1 MNKIGLYFG
10 TFNPIHKGHLAL
22 GNYFA
27 EHTDLDQVWFVVSPQ
42 NPFKV
47 KDSLLEDQHRLEL
60 VRLALKDQPNL
71 NVNDVEFSLPKPSYT
86 IHTLEHLVQIHPDKQ
101 FVLLMGEDNLEHFDQ
116 WKQSQRIVEL
126 VQVYVYPRSH
136 EVDVPKTSPTHK
148 RIQFVKA
155 PKLAYSSTEIRKILK
170 EGKSA
175 AALIPSAS
183 WVYLNKKGFYK

>member
-71 NVNDVEFSLPKPSYT
+71 NVNDVEFSDFCPT
-86 IHTLEHLVQIHPDKQ
+86 IIFISSLLVLSV
-101 FVLLMGEDNLEHFDQ
+101 FNF
-116 WKQSQRIVEL
+116 
-126 VQVYVYPRSH
+126 
-136 EVDVPKTSPTHK
+136 
-148 RIQFVKA
+148 
-155 PKLAYSSTEIRKILK
+155 LAL
-170 EGKSA
+170 
-175 AALIPSAS
+175 
-183 WVYLNKKGFYK
+183 

>member
-1 MNKIGLYFG
+1 
-10 TFNPIHKGHLAL
+10 
-22 GNYFA
+22 
-27 EHTDLDQVWFVVSPQ
+27 
-42 NPFKV
+42 
-47 KDSLLEDQHRLEL
+47 
-60 VRLALKDQPNL
+60 
-71 NVNDVEFSLPKPSYT
+71 
-86 IHTLEHLVQIHPDKQ
+86 
-101 FVLLMGEDNLEHFDQ
+101 MGEDNLEHFDQ

-126 VQVYVYPRSH
+126 VQIYVYPRSH

>member
-1 MNKIGLYFG
+1 MKKIGLYFG

-126 VQVYVYPRSH
+126 VQVYVYPRSN
-136 EVDVPKTSPTHK
+136 EVSVPETSPARK